1 MKVTTAFR
9 SLLLRSLATLAI
21 LLVLPGVARAQ
32 VPFPG
37 DDNPTGPSL
46 LVQAKPKLVI
56 DKIQHDFGR
65 IMDTASVFIDIPF
78 KNTGTGTLEII
89 DTHATCGCTI
99 GRLEQTSY
107 APGQAGMFKI
117 EFKPQGK
124 NGPQLQRITIR
135 SNDPVQPELSVSITA
150 EVEPVVMIE
159 PKLLQFGE
167 VKKGEERTA
176 NVKVI
181 GRTDDF
187 AATFGTVSNDDALS
201 LEVLSTRE
209 VELNGKKMRETE
221 LKVTLKN
228 KAPVGR
234 LQQSASIR
242 TNDPRMPAV
251 TVQIMGEVVGDLE
264 AGPARLALGVLQSQG
279 PIKTELKVTSR
290 AGTSFKI
297 AEVSNQALNGIDLQF
312 VVKPVSEAT
321 HNAYVIEVTG
331 TAPKDALPIRGE
343 VMIKT
348 DVAGEE
354 MIRIPYFGVVRP
366 QNLGAAR

>member
-1 MKVTTAFR
+1 MKLTA
-9 SLLLRSLATLAI
+9 LLRPSVALAA
-21 LLVLPGVARAQ
+21 LLFLVIPGLARAQ

-37 DDNPTGPSL
+37 DDSPTGPSL
-46 LVQAKPKLVI
+46 LVQAKPKLVVE
-56 DKIQHDFGR
+56 KIQHDFGR

-78 KNTGTGTLEII
+78 KNTGTGTLEIL
-89 DTHATCGCTI
+89 DTHATCGCTL
-99 GRLEQTSY
+99 GRLEQTTY
-107 APGQAGMFKI
+107 APGQSGILKV

-135 SNDPVQPELSVSITA
+135 SNDPVQPESTIAITA

-167 VKKGEERTA
+167 IKKGESRTA
-176 NVKVI
+176 TVKVI
-181 GRTDDF
+181 GRTEDF
-187 AATFGTVSNDDALS
+187 AATFGTVSNDEALG
-201 LEVLSTRE
+201 LEVLSTRD
-209 VELNGKKMRETE
+209 VELNGKKLRETE
-221 LKVTLKN
+221 VKVTLKP
-228 KAPVGR
+228 KAAVGR

-251 TVQIMGEVVGDLE
+251 TVQIMGDILGDLE
-264 AGPARLALGVLQSQG
+264 AGPARLALGVLQAQG
-279 PIKTELKVTSR
+279 PIKTELKITSR
-290 AGTSFKI
+290 AGANFKI
-297 AEVSNQALNGIDLQF
+297 AEVTNQALNGIDLQF
-312 VVKPVSEAT
+312 AIKPVSE
-321 HNAYVIEVTG
+321 NQQSAYVIEITG
-331 TAPKDALPIRGE
+331 TAPKDAVPIRGE